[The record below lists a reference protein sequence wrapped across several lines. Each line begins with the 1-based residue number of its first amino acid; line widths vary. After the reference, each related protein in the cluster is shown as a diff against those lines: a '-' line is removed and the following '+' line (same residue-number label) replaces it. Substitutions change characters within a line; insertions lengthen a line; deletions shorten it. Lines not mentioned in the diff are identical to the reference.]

1 MAASDQSIY
10 FLVLLGFLLM
20 VLMSAFIIFMVFAH
34 RQRQIRAKE
43 KLTAIKLEFEKTLLD
58 VEKEIREETLS
69 FVGRELHD
77 NIGQLLSLAKLNLAS
92 NKPEKIQTGKNLLN
106 DIIQE
111 VRGLSKVLN
120 LDWVEGYSLE
130 TFVQKELE
138 KLEQAEFCKTTF
150 QTEIQELILT
160 KEEKIILIRVI
171 QECINNAIKHA
182 SPSLIEVIIRREK
195 EINCIQL
202 RDNGKGFTVN
212 VEKTGSGLVNLKK
225 RMETI
230 GGDFQLTSALGKG
243 TMVKLYLPN

>member
-1 MAASDQSIY
+1 MGSSDQGIY
-10 FLVLLGFLLM
+10 ILVLLGFLLM
-20 VLMSAFIIFMVFAH
+20 VLMSSFIIFMVFAH

-43 KLTAIKLEFEKTLLD
+43 KLASIQLEFQKTLLD

-92 NKPEKIQTGKNLLN
+92 NKPEKIQTGKLMLN
-106 DIIQE
+106 DIIKE

-130 TFVQKELE
+130 TFIQKELE
-138 KLEQAEFCKTTF
+138 KLEQAEFCQTSF
-150 QTEIQELILT
+150 QTEIQELTLS

-182 SPSLIEVIIRREK
+182 SPSRVEVIIRREG
-195 EINCIQL
+195 EINYIQL
-202 RDNGKGFTVN
+202 KDNGKGFTVN
-212 VEKTGSGLVNLKK
+212 TEKTGSGLVNLKK

-230 GGDFQLTSALGKG
+230 GGEFHLTSSLGKG
-243 TMVKLYLPN
+243 TTIKLYLPN